1 MVYDEA
7 DEDVAVEDPF
17 AAGAAGDEDGE
28 GSEGWHTD
36 DEGQAVDKEDDDEE
50 ELSDD

>member
-17 AAGAAGDEDGE
+17 AGGAASDEDAE
-28 GSEGWHTD
+28 VSEGWHTD
-36 DEGQAVDKEDDDEE
+36 DEGQADEKEDDDEE